1 MSTKIT
7 ITNAGT
13 NISATLDIYTNEHGY
28 WTFFQ
33 NASLVD
39 LKNGYIFTG
48 PVGTTSYQ
56 VRDTGNCGAILELT
70 CDISVTTTTSTSS
83 STTTTTT
90 TTTGEFSCIEFCVE
104 GIYEEGDGVH
114 PDGGTIN
121 YIDCQGNSAV
131 LTEIFNGTVTHFMAR
146 SIVNHIGTTSVS
158 ICS

>member
-48 PVGTTSYQ
+48 PVGATSYQ

-70 CDISVTTTTSTSS
+70 CDISVTTTSTTLYPQITT
-83 STTTTTT
+83 STTTTETPQ
-90 TTTGEFSCIEFCVE
+90 CIEYCVE
-104 GIYEEGDGVH
+104 GIYEEGDTVH
-114 PDGGTIN
+114 PDGGRVA
-121 YIDCQGNSAV
+121 YYDCQGIYAE
-131 LTEIFNGTVTHFMAR
+131 LHGIFNGVVSHFMAI
-146 SIVNHIGTTSVS
+146 SIISHVGTSS
-158 ICS
+158 ITICP